1 MALPPPGAGVNL
13 IRANL
18 ALPSSGSTGLP
29 TVQVQDSTKSISELL
44 SVLTLQKDSFELPSM
59 ITPHEIYTK
68 YIGNSKNFIKY
79 LNNNNSDSTSTA
91 TSTVTSTATATN
103 KDKETKETTTNG
115 TYKLD
120 SSYVIP
126 QLDPTIPRT
135 QITRVNDIK
144 DDNAIEI
151 IKKIKDLWRGTKKE
165 QVLNT
170 EANKAIVTFWN
181 NNIKEFNTTNF
192 VNYILG
198 EVNK

>member
-1 MALPPPGAGVNL
+1 MALPPPGAGVNI

-18 ALPSSGSTGLP
+18 ALPSSASTALP

-79 LNNNNSDSTSTA
+79 LNINNSDSTSA
-91 TSTVTSTATATN
+91 VTSTATATTTN
-103 KDKETKETTTNG
+103 KDKETTTNG

-126 QLDPTIPRT
+126 QLDTTKPRT

>member
-1 MALPPPGAGVNL
+1 MALPPPGAGVNI

-18 ALPSSGSTGLP
+18 ALPSSGSTALP

-44 SVLTLQKDSFELPSM
+44 SVLTLQTDSFELPSM

-68 YIGNSKNFIKY
+68 CIGNSKNFIKY
-79 LNNNNSDSTSTA
+79 LNINNSDSTSTV
-91 TSTVTSTATATN
+91 TSTVTATTTN
-103 KDKETKETTTNG
+103 KDKETTTNG

-120 SSYVIP
+120 TSYVIP

-170 EANKAIVTFWN
+170 EANKAIITFWN

>member
-59 ITPHEIYTK
+59 ITPHEIYIK
-68 YIGNSKNFIKY
+68 CIGNSKNFIKY
-79 LNNNNSDSTSTA
+79 LNINNSDSTST
-91 TSTVTSTATATN
+91 VTSTTTTTN
-103 KDKETKETTTNG
+103 KDKETTTNG

-120 SSYVIP
+120 TSYVIP
-126 QLDPTIPRT
+126 QLDATIPRT

-170 EANKAIVTFWN
+170 ETNKAIVTFWN

>member
-18 ALPSSGSTGLP
+18 ALPSSGSTALP

-68 YIGNSKNFIKY
+68 CIGNSKNFIKY
-79 LNNNNSDSTSTA
+79 LNINNSDS
-91 TSTVTSTATATN
+91 TSTATATN

-126 QLDPTIPRT
+126 QLDATIPRT

-144 DDNAIEI
+144 DENAIEI

>member
-18 ALPSSGSTGLP
+18 ALPSSGSTALP

-68 YIGNSKNFIKY
+68 CIGNSKNFIKY
-79 LNNNNSDSTSTA
+79 LNINNSDS
-91 TSTVTSTATATN
+91 TSTATATN
-103 KDKETKETTTNG
+103 KDKETKETSTNG

-120 SSYVIP
+120 TSYVIP
-126 QLDPTIPRT
+126 QLDATIPRT

-144 DDNAIEI
+144 DENAIEI